1 MAQNDLEIANQSFPA
16 TRADINSALQALG
29 STNSGS
35 SAPPTLYANMQWY
48 DTSSNKLYQR
58 NEANDAW
65 ILMAFI
71 DPLENKFKIPDDTK
85 VFNPATN
92 NDVGTLG
99 VHTEATWKS
108 GTSASDRLIAPDK
121 LKAVLDDFGVDLGSD
136 LIDINGFNNDNYMEI
151 GSGSTKLL
159 VQWLRGT
166 VTVAESE
173 GQLSVNWP
181 KSFTNVFNV
190 QISLEIDVGAT
201 MDAGLYVREYSN
213 TSCKFSVSAPNL
225 VDYGDGK
232 YHIIG
237 IGI

>member
-1 MAQNDLEIANQSFPA
+1 
-16 TRADINSALQALG
+16 
-29 STNSGS
+29 
-35 SAPPTLYANMQWY
+35 
-48 DTSSNKLYQR
+48 
-58 NEANDAW
+58 
-65 ILMAFI
+65 
-71 DPLENKFKIPDDTK
+71 
-85 VFNPATN
+85 
-92 NDVGTLG
+92 
-99 VHTEATWKS
+99 
-108 GTSASDRLIAPDK
+108 
-121 LKAVLDDFGVDLGSD
+121 
-136 LIDINGFNNDNYMEI
+136 MEI